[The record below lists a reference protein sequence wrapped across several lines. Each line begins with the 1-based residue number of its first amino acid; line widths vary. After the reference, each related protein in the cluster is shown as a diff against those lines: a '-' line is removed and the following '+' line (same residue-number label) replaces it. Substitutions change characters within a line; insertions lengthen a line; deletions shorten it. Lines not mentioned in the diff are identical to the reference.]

1 MLTGLLLVKISIIA
15 ISIIALAFFLFKRYR
30 SKDKAN
36 LKLKHNVQLL
46 RTEKLLAHSDKKL
59 EKKRQHLI
67 KKIKVSDEGNQK
79 KIIQKAKRMGL
90 PAGEILLAIK
100 IHMSTK

>member
-1 MLTGLLLVKISIIA
+1 MLTGLLVTKISIIA
-15 ISIIALAFFLFKRYR
+15 ISIFALAFFLFKRYK

-36 LKLKHNVQLL
+36 LKLKQNVQLL
-46 RTEKLLAHSDKKL
+46 RTERLLIHSDKKL

-79 KIIQKAKRMGL
+79 KIIQKARKMGL
-90 PAGEILLAIK
+90 PAGEILLAVK

>member
-67 KKIKVSDEGNQK
+67 RKIKVSDEGNQK